1 MMVREFLELIC
12 NSDNLLIVRDAKSEA
27 GQETIYKG
35 YKALLTHAPVADAIL
50 DAQVKRFR
58 ASPEI
63 RHKEWKDRGL
73 MPPMEPEKTPDF
85 RFSDLQMTLYY
96 KIII

>member
-1 MMVREFLELIC
+1 MTVRDFLEIIH
-12 NSDNLLIVRDAKSEA
+12 NSDNLLIVRDAESEA
-27 GQETIYKG
+27 GQETRRCG
-35 YKALLTHAPVADAIL
+35 YKALLTHDPVADAIL

-73 MPPMEPEKTPDF
+73 MQPMEPEKTPDF
-85 RFSDLQMTLYY
+85 LFSDLQMTLYY

>member
-1 MMVREFLELIC
+1 MTVRDFLEIIH
-12 NSDNLLIVRDAKSEA
+12 NSDNLMIVRDAKSEA
-27 GQETIYKG
+27 GQKIIYKG
-35 YKALLTHAPVADAIL
+35 YKALLTHDHVADAIL